1 VIYISQDLDLALIE
15 VKRDLLNYTI
25 VDSRDR
31 EFLVEHANE
40 AIKRAYITTSTPET
54 IILVAPKFSIIA
66 QNKLLKVLEEPPFN
80 KEFILITKSKSS
92 LLPTIKSRL
101 PVVNLSKK
109 SSIKENIELDLE
121 NLGEEEIYNFLK
133 QRQKISKL
141 EVKNILETFF
151 LKILNS
157 NSNRYK
163 LDESLLNHFSKS
175 IEALE
180 SGASPIF
187 ILTSTLLRFLRD
199 KKD

>member
-101 PVVNLSKK
+101 PVINLSKK

-141 EVKNILETFF
+141 EVKNILEIFF
-151 LKILNS
+151 
-157 NSNRYK
+157 
-163 LDESLLNHFSKS
+163 
-175 IEALE
+175 
-180 SGASPIF
+180 
-187 ILTSTLLRFLRD
+187 
-199 KKD
+199 